1 MQLILCGGGSGN
13 QNTLANQKLNEIID
27 HTKSILYIPLAMNEE
42 EHSYDSCYEWI
53 QGELANVD
61 IPYIEMVRTFEEL
74 ASKDLQHYA
83 ALYIGGGNT
92 YKLLLGLKQ
101 SGAFNNIRNYI
112 NNNGIVIGGS
122 AGAVIF
128 GYDINIIASMD
139 GNDINL
145 TNTRGFDVLSGVS
158 IFPHYTNKKSKLT
171 EEENKERLNK
181 FTNSIIKF
189 SERTGKVIA
198 IPEEDAI
205 YVNNDSIELLGT
217 KPYFIFENGLINK
230 FDVEDNKQIKKW
242 YRALLS
248 QLHLFLLL
256 IF

>member
-1 MQLILCGGGSGN
+1 MQLILCGGGSGE

-27 HTKSILYIPLAMNEE
+27 HTRPILYIPLAMDEND
-42 EHSYDSCYEWI
+42 HPYDSCYEWI

-61 IPYIEMVRTFEEL
+61 IPSIEMVRTFDEL
-74 ASKDLQHYA
+74 ASKNLQHYA
-83 ALYIGGGNT
+83 ALFIGGGNT

-101 SGAFNNIRNYI
+101 SGAFNRIRNYI

-128 GYDINIIASMD
+128 GYDINIIESMD
-139 GNDINL
+139 SNDVNL
-145 TNTRGFDVLSGVS
+145 TDTKGFDVLSGIS

-171 EEENKERLNK
+171 EKENEERLNK
-181 FTNSIIKF
+181 FTNSIIHF
-189 SERTGKVIA
+189 SKSIGEVIA

-217 KPYFIFENGLINK
+217 RPYFTFKNGLIDK
-230 FDVEDNKQIKKW
+230 FEIEDNKQIK
-242 YRALLS
+242 R
-248 QLHLFLLL
+248 
-256 IF
+256 